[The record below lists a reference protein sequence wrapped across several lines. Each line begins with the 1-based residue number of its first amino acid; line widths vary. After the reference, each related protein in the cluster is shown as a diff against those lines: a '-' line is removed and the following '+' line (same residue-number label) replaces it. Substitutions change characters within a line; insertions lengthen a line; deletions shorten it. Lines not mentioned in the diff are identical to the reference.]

1 MSSWTDEL
9 SEPLR
14 GAGTQGRWC
23 RIEEARAGGWIL
35 LSDAG
40 AGDVD
45 WWHLSESATEL
56 SPLDPLDDRRL
67 PELRQSLTEALR
79 RSDRIELLAWRVGS
93 RAIFRLEGSEGARL
107 VKVYRKDRQTIRRW
121 QCLPSDSVPWRV
133 PKVLDWDASRKR
145 LEIEFCAG
153 ESLNSRW
160 LAGHGDPSDGKR
172 VGQLLSW
179 LSKTTIPSNFPV
191 HSIEDEIKI
200 LVERLP
206 VFERVLAN
214 PPPRAAQLV
223 DRVASSLRALPN
235 TELVLCHRDFH
246 DKQIL
251 IDGEQGVLIDLD
263 LAAGGHPALDVGNI
277 IAHCRLRQLKGASL
291 DWLPIATHIA
301 NTARRER
308 NLTNSSLRTW
318 TASTLMRLALIYS
331 RRFRHEGLIDALL
344 DSTEYALDG
353 AGEWKGVL

>member
-9 SEPLR
+9 TEPLR
-14 GAGTQGRWC
+14 TAGTQGRWC

-56 SPLDPLDDRRL
+56 SPLDPLEDRRL
-67 PELRQSLTEALR
+67 PELKQSLTDALR
-79 RSDRIELLAWRVGS
+79 RSERIELLAWRVGS

-107 VKVYRKDRQTIRRW
+107 VKIYRKDRQTIQRW
-121 QCLPSDSVPWRV
+121 QCLPSDSAPWRV
-133 PKVLDWDASRKR
+133 PRVLDWDASRKR

-160 LAGHGDPSDGKR
+160 LTGNGDRSDGKR

-179 LSKTTIPSNFPV
+179 LSKTAIPSDFPV
-191 HSIEDEIKI
+191 HSVEDEIKI
-200 LVERLP
+200 LNERLP
-206 VFERVLAN
+206 VFERVLEN
-214 PPPRAAQLV
+214 PSPRAAQLV
-223 DRVASSLRALPN
+223 DRVANSLRSLPN
-235 TELVLCHRDFH
+235 TDPVLCHRDFH

-251 IDGEQGVLIDLD
+251 IDGERGALIDLD
-263 LAAGGHPALDVGNI
+263 LAAAGHPALDVGNI
-277 IAHCRLRQLKGASL
+277 IAHCRLRHLKGASL
-291 DWLPIATHIA
+291 DWSPIVTHIA
-301 NTARRER
+301 DIARSER
-308 NLTNSSLRTW
+308 NLSDSSLRAW

-331 RRFRHEGLIDALL
+331 RRFRREGLIEALL
-344 DSTEYALDG
+344 DSTECALDG
-353 AGEWKGVL
+353 VGEWERVL